1 MSANQNLR
9 TKNEILVRKC
19 QIRLLVSPLGF
30 WLNTNWWSQRLHLT
44 NHLESH
50 TSLFRLA
57 CSKFTLESHVCF
69 CLCRVVC
76 PTYTR
81 KQSRPPRSSL
91 LLTHDSCG
99 TLLREPY
106 NLVFQMFLLNFRVLK
121 YTQPQNL
128 SISSILRYQKRDF
141 QVLCPYESHYWNVLL
156 LTHVSSTL

>member
-1 MSANQNLR
+1 MSANRNRR
-9 TKNEILVRKC
+9 TKNGILIEKC
-19 QIRLLVSPLGF
+19 QIGLLVSLMGF
-30 WLNTNWWSQRLHLT
+30 WANTNWWSQRLHLT

-50 TSLFRLA
+50 TSLSRLA
-57 CSKFTLESHVCF
+57 CSKFTLESHVCS

-81 KQSRPPRSSL
+81 MQSRPPQSSP

-99 TLLREPY
+99 TLPREPY
-106 NLVFQMFLLNFRVLK
+106 SLVFQMFLLNCRVLK

-128 SISSILRYQKRDF
+128 SISSILRYQKRGS
-141 QVLCPYESHYWNVLL
+141 QVWCPYESHYWNVLL